1 MFLQPKLMNYDR
13 KGLIDFLKTPC
24 GNKLRSWSTSAGLS
38 KHSSFRATLTGSR
51 RDEGMWVFQLGK
63 DGMRRLR
70 LVFCT
75 CK

>member
-1 MFLQPKLMNYDR
+1 MFLQPKLMNHDR

-51 RDEGMWVFQLGK
+51 RDEGMWVFNNK
-63 DGMRRLR
+63 RADI
-70 LVFCT
+70 V
-75 CK
+75 KEK